1 MDRTCQII
9 QSLSHGPSALTQLLS
24 ALQAELTS
32 LNDIYTS
39 YKPIIIP
46 AINLLDTVPSFD
58 GNSNYN
64 KCVRRSLLLFLC
76 NVLSWLTGTATTK
89 DINSIKNRVNQLIT
103 AQSTQQ
109 EAIVHIVSILNI
121 TRYTALVKRQHIN
134 IIMDTVDKKVHDV
147 NNLYNITTSLYTS
160 LSYHQLVLH
169 LRSVLANLWD
179 SLSYIR
185 TVSTHTMDYIN
196 AATTGTLLPHILP
209 IADLKQMLSHIKETI
224 PPIMH

>member
-39 YKPIIIP
+39 CKPIIIP

-134 IIMDTVDKKVHDV
+134 IIMDTVDKMVHDV